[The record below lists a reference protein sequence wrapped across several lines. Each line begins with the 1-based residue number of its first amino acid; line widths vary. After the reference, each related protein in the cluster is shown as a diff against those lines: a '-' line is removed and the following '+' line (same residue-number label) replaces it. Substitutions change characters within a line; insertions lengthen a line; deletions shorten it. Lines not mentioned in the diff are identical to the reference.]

1 MKKDEKTS
9 GVKKGEK
16 LTVGSKRATKST
28 PKKDEEAQQIQV
40 RVRKKVI
47 EPDPKFEKEFLKE
60 QAKEAKNN
68 ASSSSLQDEL
78 SSIDRLVNEY
88 SKSLDDK
95 KKTTKIKVAIHD
107 DKKAEEQNKKK
118 SEDSSTKPKRTRASR
133 ITNKKELESIIEDL
147 PSLDEIE
154 DIPGLVKKEEPK
166 EEISEVDK
174 IASNVDAAELGASE
188 PEYSIKEDL
197 IRAEKADIINKINLD
212 ESEDSDQISLNKD
225 DLEDEYLEGLASDK
239 EDKGPVTKKNSA
251 KIDDNFS
258 LLSSD
263 VTDKENNQETSKADD
278 QDQEFE
284 SASFSLDVD
293 KESNDLVGDTP
304 NNNNNSK
311 PANSP
316 RQEQNIEDDR
326 VRSKVDEREENF
338 DEIIASDNPDF
349 IKQRDK
355 NISHNPFLPLRKKH
369 RVRTFF
375 LSLFALIGLAFLGF
389 YGYLYYQNG
398 DVMLRPLEFS
408 NILKSNENLNN
419 ELTDL
424 KKRNSNL
431 EKAITGQEETK
442 TFIERQLE
450 DEKTKLKYSNDDI
463 TSTLLFSTDVKFNSG
478 VAKNILV
485 SDSRI
490 MDYLH
495 SSVPSDVLMLTC
507 KFNRDNL
514 SNTPIQIVG
523 QINVDNKTIVYE
535 ENNCL
540 SKLQKSSN
548 KQIQK
553 RANELQDMVKKSVD
567 HFLKTVEITK

>member
-107 DKKAEEQNKKK
+107 DKKSEEQNKKK
-118 SEDSSTKPKRTRASR
+118 SEDSNTKPKRTRASK
-133 ITNKKELESIIEDL
+133 TANKKELESIIEDL

-239 EDKGPVTKKNSA
+239 EDKDLATKKKSA

-263 VTDKENNQETSKADD
+263 VTNKENNQEASKTDD

-311 PANSP
+311 PANSS
-316 RQEQNIEDDR
+316 RQEQNIEDGR

-463 TSTLLFSTDVKFNSG
+463 TSTLLFSTDAKFNSG

-490 MDYLH
+490 MDYLY
-495 SSVPSDVLMLTC
+495 SSVPSDVLMFTC
-507 KFNRDNL
+507 KFNKDNF

-540 SKLQKSSN
+540 NKLQKSSN
-548 KQIQK
+548 K
-553 RANELQDMVKKSVD
+553 LQDMVKKSVD
-567 HFLKTVEITK
+567 HFFKTVEITK

>member
-40 RVRKKVI
+40 RVRKNVI

-68 ASSSSLQDEL
+68 TSGSSLQDEL

-118 SEDSSTKPKRTRASR
+118 SEDSSAKPKRARASR
-133 ITNKKELESIIEDL
+133 TTNKKELESIIEDL

-174 IASNVDAAELGASE
+174 IASNVDAAELGTSE

-263 VTDKENNQETSKADD
+263 VTDKENNQEASKADD

-431 EKAITGQEETK
+431 EKAITDQEETK

-450 DEKTKLKYSNDDI
+450 DEKTKLKYSNDNES
-463 TSTLLFSTDVKFNSG
+463 STLLFSTDAKFNSG
-478 VAKNILV
+478 IAKNILV

-490 MDYLH
+490 MDYLY
-495 SSVPSDVLMLTC
+495 SSVPGDVLMFTC
-507 KFNRDNL
+507 KFNKDNL
-514 SNTPIQIVG
+514 SNIPIQIVG
-523 QINVDNKTIVYE
+523 QINVDNKTITYE

-540 SKLQKSSN
+540 NKLQKSSN

-567 HFLKTVEITK
+567 HFLGTVEITK

>member
-28 PKKDEEAQQIQV
+28 PKKDEEAQQIRV

-107 DKKAEEQNKKK
+107 DKKSEEQNKKK
-118 SEDSSTKPKRTRASR
+118 SEDSSAKPKRARASR
-133 ITNKKELESIIEDL
+133 TTNKKELESIIEDL

-174 IASNVDAAELGASE
+174 IASNIDAAELGASE

-239 EDKGPVTKKNSA
+239 EDQKSTAKKNT

-258 LLSSD
+258 LLSPDTSNE
-263 VTDKENNQETSKADD
+263 ENDQKTSRVAD

-304 NNNNNSK
+304 NNDNNSK
-311 PANSP
+311 PANLP
-316 RQEQNIEDDR
+316 RQEQSIGDDR

-398 DVMLRPLEFS
+398 DVTLRPLEFS

-450 DEKTKLKYSNDDI
+450 DKKTKLKYSNDDI
-463 TSTLLFSTDVKFNSG
+463 TSTLLFSTDAKFNSG
-478 VAKNILV
+478 IAKNILV

-490 MDYLH
+490 MDYLY
-495 SSVPSDVLMLTC
+495 SSVPGDVLMFTC
-507 KFNRDNL
+507 KFNKDNL

-523 QINVDNKTIVYE
+523 QINVDNKTITYE

-540 SKLQKSSN
+540 NKLQKSSN

-553 RANELQDMVKKSVD
+553 RANELQDMIKKSVD
-567 HFLKTVEITK
+567 HFLETVEITK

>member
-118 SEDSSTKPKRTRASR
+118 SEDSSAKPKRTRASR
-133 ITNKKELESIIEDL
+133 ATNKKELESIIEDL

-239 EDKGPVTKKNSA
+239 EDKDPVAKNNSA

-263 VTDKENNQETSKADD
+263 VADKENNQEVSKADD

-304 NNNNNSK
+304 NNDNNSK
-311 PANSP
+311 PANLP
-316 RQEQNIEDDR
+316 RQEQNIGDDR

-431 EKAITGQEETK
+431 EKAITGQEEAK

-450 DEKTKLKYSNDDI
+450 DEKTKLKYSNDNES
-463 TSTLLFSTDVKFNSG
+463 STLLFSTDAKFNSG

-490 MDYLH
+490 MDYLY
-495 SSVPSDVLMLTC
+495 SSVPGDVLMFTC
-507 KFNRDNL
+507 KFNKDNL

-523 QINVDNKTIVYE
+523 QINIDNKTITYE

-540 SKLQKSSN
+540 NKLQKSSN

-553 RANELQDMVKKSVD
+553 RANELQNMVKKSVD
-567 HFLKTVEITK
+567 HFLGTVEIAK

>member
-118 SEDSSTKPKRTRASR
+118 SEDSNTKPKRTRASK
-133 ITNKKELESIIEDL
+133 TANKKELESIIEDL

-239 EDKGPVTKKNSA
+239 EDKDLATKKNSA

-263 VTDKENNQETSKADD
+263 VTNKENNQEASKTDD

-311 PANSP
+311 PANSS
-316 RQEQNIEDDR
+316 RQEQNIEDGR

-463 TSTLLFSTDVKFNSG
+463 TSTLLFSTDAKFNSG
-478 VAKNILV
+478 IAKNILV

-490 MDYLH
+490 MDYLY
-495 SSVPSDVLMLTC
+495 SSVPGDVLMFTC
-507 KFNRDNL
+507 KFNKDNL

-523 QINVDNKTIVYE
+523 QINVDNKTITYE

-540 SKLQKSSN
+540 NKLQKSSN

-567 HFLKTVEITK
+567 HFLGTVEITK

>member
-1 MKKDEKTS
+1 M
-9 GVKKGEK
+9 
-16 LTVGSKRATKST
+16 A
-28 PKKDEEAQQIQV
+28 
-40 RVRKKVI
+40 
-47 EPDPKFEKEFLKE
+47 
-60 QAKEAKNN
+60 
-68 ASSSSLQDEL
+68 
-78 SSIDRLVNEY
+78 
-88 SKSLDDK
+88 
-95 KKTTKIKVAIHD
+95 
-107 DKKAEEQNKKK
+107 
-118 SEDSSTKPKRTRASR
+118 
-133 ITNKKELESIIEDL
+133 
-147 PSLDEIE
+147 
-154 DIPGLVKKEEPK
+154 
-166 EEISEVDK
+166 
-174 IASNVDAAELGASE
+174 
-188 PEYSIKEDL
+188 
-197 IRAEKADIINKINLD
+197 
-212 ESEDSDQISLNKD
+212 
-225 DLEDEYLEGLASDK
+225 
-239 EDKGPVTKKNSA
+239 
-251 KIDDNFS
+251 
-258 LLSSD
+258 
-263 VTDKENNQETSKADD
+263 DKENNQEVSKADD

-304 NNNNNSK
+304 NNDNNSK
-311 PANSP
+311 PANLP
-316 RQEQNIEDDR
+316 RQEQNIGDDR

-369 RVRTFF
+369 RIRTFF

-450 DEKTKLKYSNDDI
+450 DKKTKLKYSNDDI
-463 TSTLLFSTDVKFNSG
+463 TSTLLFSTDAKFNSG
-478 VAKNILV
+478 IAKNILV

-490 MDYLH
+490 MDYLY
-495 SSVPSDVLMLTC
+495 SSVPGDVLMFTC
-507 KFNRDNL
+507 KFNKDNL

-523 QINVDNKTIVYE
+523 QINVDNKTITYE

-540 SKLQKSSN
+540 NKLQKSSN

-567 HFLKTVEITK
+567 HFLGTVEITK